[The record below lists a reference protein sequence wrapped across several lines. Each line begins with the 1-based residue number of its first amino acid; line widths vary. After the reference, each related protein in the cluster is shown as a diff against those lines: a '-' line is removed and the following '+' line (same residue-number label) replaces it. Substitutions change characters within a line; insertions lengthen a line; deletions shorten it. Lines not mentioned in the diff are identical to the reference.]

1 MLIIV
6 IEKPIQFTIVNDEP
20 LYAGTADC
28 ATKVENNGESAMTT
42 ILQKN
47 RKAMNINGEAP
58 YKNRGD
64 NKQQH
69 PESAK
74 AVVAIF
80 FAPNRLE
87 IRPLN
92 IHENPPAAIIK
103 KDKRGILKFR
113 FGWRLL

>member
-1 MLIIV
+1 MLMIV

-28 ATKVENNGESAMTT
+28 ATKVENNGESAITT
-42 ILQKN
+42 MLQKN
-47 RKAMNINGEAP
+47 KKAKNISGEAP

-74 AVVAIF
+74 AVDAIF

-87 IRPLN
+87 SIPLN
-92 IHENPPAAIIK
+92 MHENPPAAIIK
-103 KDKRGILKFR
+103 KDKRETLKFR